1 MVRGDGRRSARICD
15 NQAMDFRRDIGALC
29 VGFALDAL
37 LGDPPDQPHP
47 VRWIGKLI
55 EVEERVLREA
65 FPATPRGERIAGA
78 VMVADVVGTS
88 VVATT
93 LLCGLAERIHPAL
106 RFAVESLICYKMLAA
121 RSLFDESMKVH
132 AALSQGT
139 LDEARQAVGM
149 IVGRD
154 TDRLDE
160 AEVAAAAVETVA
172 ENASD
177 GVIAPMLYA
186 GLAGAPGIVLY
197 KAVNT
202 MDSMVGYKNDRYK
215 DFGTAAAKV
224 DDVLNYVPARLSGLI
239 MTAAAEIAGFDG
251 KGARRIWKRDRMK
264 HSSPNSAQTEAACAG
279 ALGVQLGG
287 GHYYF
292 GEYVEK
298 PTIGDD
304 TRPIEADDILRANHL
319 MYAASV
325 VTLGCVAVAGFAF
338 GALSGCGR
346 SGKSGA

>member
-1 MVRGDGRRSARICD
+1 MSAIIPYMDIRR
-15 NQAMDFRRDIGALC
+15 NIGALC

-37 LGDPPDQPHP
+37 LGDPPNMPHP

-55 EVEERVLREA
+55 EFEEGILRSA
-65 FPATPRGERIAGA
+65 FPATPRGEFAAGA
-78 VMVADVVGTS
+78 VMAFDVAQTS
-88 VVATT
+88 VVATVV
-93 LLCGLAERIHPAL
+93 LCKLAERVHPAL
-106 RFAVESLICYKMLAA
+106 RFALESLICYQMLAA
-121 RSLFDESMKVH
+121 RSLRDESMKVH
-132 AALSQGT
+132 AALTQGT
-139 LDEARQAVGM
+139 LDDARHAVSM

-160 AEVAAAAVETVA
+160 AGVARAAVETVA

-202 MDSMVGYKNDRYK
+202 MDSMVGYKNEKYRH
-215 DFGTAAAKV
+215 FGTAAAKA

-239 MTAAAEIAGFDG
+239 MAAAAELAGFDG
-251 KGARRIWKRDRMK
+251 ANARRILERDHAK
-264 HSSPNSAQTEAACAG
+264 HSSPNSAFTEAACAG

-287 GHYYF
+287 GNWYF

-304 TRPIEADDILRANHL
+304 MRPVEAADIVRANRL

-325 VTLGCVAVAGFAF
+325 LALGCVAAVGFLA
-338 GALSGCGR
+338 GALGAGGAGR
-346 SGKSGA
+346 AGGAHGAGKGARR

>member
-15 NQAMDFRRDIGALC
+15 NQAMDFRRNIGALC
-29 VGFALDAL
+29 VGFALDAVF
-37 LGDPPDQPHP
+37 GDPLNQPHP

-55 EVEERVLREA
+55 EFEERVLRDA
-65 FPATPRGERIAGA
+65 LPKTPRAERIAGA
-78 VMVADVVGTS
+78 LMVADVINAS
-88 VVATT
+88 VLATWG
-93 LLCGLAERIHPAL
+93 LCKLAERIHPAL
-106 RFAVESLICYKMLAA
+106 RFVVESAICYKMLAA

-132 AALSQGT
+132 TALTQGT
-139 LDEARQAVGM
+139 LDEARRAVGM

-154 TDRLDE
+154 TDCLDE

-251 KGARRIWKRDRMK
+251 EGARRIWKRDRMK

-338 GALSGCGR
+338 GALSRRGR
-346 SGKSGA
+346 GGKSGA

>member
-1 MVRGDGRRSARICD
+1 MVRVNVRGLACICD
-15 NQAMDFRRDIGALC
+15 NRCMDFRRNIGALC
-29 VGFALDAL
+29 VGFALDAIF
-37 LGDPPDQPHP
+37 GDPPDQPHP

-55 EVEERVLREA
+55 EFEERVLRDA
-65 FPATPRGERIAGA
+65 LPKTPRAERVAGTL
-78 VMVADVVGTS
+78 MVIDVINTS
-88 VVATT
+88 VLATWG
-93 LLCGLAERIHPAL
+93 LCKLAERIHPAL
-106 RFAVESLICYKMLAA
+106 RFVVESAICYKMLAA

-132 AALSQGT
+132 AALTQGT
-139 LDEARQAVGM
+139 IDEARQAVGM

-251 KGARRIWKRDRMK
+251 EGARRIWKRDRMK

-338 GALSGCGR
+338 GALSRRGR
-346 SGKSGA
+346 GGKSGA